1 MAAHNATHTAPAVEA
16 RDGDGIRDRE
26 IRMEQE
32 HLDRVYQRL
41 EEKIHEAE
49 FLMDDA
55 AKRGQVGTPGALAE
69 RDAQVFRAG
78 VHLNRLN
85 SEFEDFLFGRID
97 LLLGKDGERGPDGA
111 YTSVEPAD
119 DAVRSD
125 EGGAPSAEIAETLHI
140 GRLGVLDA
148 DYSPLVIDWRAP
160 AAAPF
165 YRSTPVAPGRVV
177 RRRVIRSK
185 GRRVLGVE
193 DDLLRPELTATLDGT
208 TLPVVGDG
216 ALMAA
221 LGRARSHT
229 MRDIVA
235 SIQAEQDMVIRAP
248 AASVTEVEGGPGTG
262 KTAVA
267 LHRAAYLLYQDR
279 RRYAGG
285 ILVVSPTPLLVAYT
299 EGVLPSLGEE
309 GQVAIRALGS
319 LVEGEEAADW
329 GGPKAPAEGAD
340 GEPGGPVGGD
350 GRVYDEPAVA
360 RIKGSAR
367 MTKVLRR
374 AARGALERPAP
385 AAPGRRG
392 GARRR
397 DGAPQVRG
405 AAGDAAQL
413 SFEVAGAPAAPAPG
427 RTPAAEPLPA
437 PGRPASG
444 PAADPAVSGP
454 GGGGAGPVT
463 PDRLRVVAFGRRV
476 ELDEQELR
484 RIRQTALGGTAPVNL
499 LRPRARRLLLD
510 ALWGRSGA
518 GQRYTDPE
526 LAAEARQA
534 FDEDITSEP
543 EFLEF
548 LDAWWPELT
557 PRAVLAAMADEKRLG
572 RWARRILT
580 PREVRLLARSLK
592 RLGPDGR
599 GPLSVHDVALL
610 DELNSVLGAP
620 ARPRRREVDP
630 LDQLTGLEELTT
642 YADRMSG
649 GRARDE
655 RLREEARTDY
665 AHVIVDE
672 AQDLTPMQWRMVG
685 RRGRHATWTVVGD
698 PAQSSWSD
706 PDEAAEARDE
716 ALGNR
721 PRRRFTLT
729 VNYRNPAEIAELAAK
744 VLALA
749 MPGMPAPEAVRSTGV
764 VPRFVVA
771 GTPDGDRVP
780 GGGRGAVGNG
790 APDGA
795 GAADLGACVR
805 REASRLLAEVD
816 GTVGVVVA
824 MGRRAEARAW
834 LAGLGGRVVALGSLE
849 AKGLEYDATVVV
861 SPAEIADESPAGLR
875 VLYVA
880 LTRATQRLTVVS
892 GERDMPDEAGVPDL
906 LRD

>member
-1 MAAHNATHTAPAVEA
+1 MAAHNATHAPDHASDSV
-16 RDGDGIRDRE
+16 RDRE
-26 IRMEQE
+26 IEAEQT
-32 HLDRVYQRL
+32 HLDRVYRRL

-69 RDAQVFRAG
+69 RDAQVFQAG
-78 VHLNRLN
+78 VHLHRLN
-85 SEFEDFLFGRID
+85 SEYEDFLFGRID
-97 LLLGKDGERGPDGA
+97 LLLGKDGKKGPDGA
-111 YTSVEPAD
+111 FTSVEPAD
-119 DAVRSD
+119 
-125 EGGAPSAEIAETLHI
+125 GAIENNRAAIAETLHI

-165 YRSTPVAPGRVV
+165 YRATPVAPGRVV

-193 DDLLRPELTATLDGT
+193 DDLMRPEVTATLDGEE
-208 TLPVVGDG
+208 LPAIGDG

-285 ILVVSPTPLLVAYT
+285 ILIVSPTPLLVAYT

-319 LVEGEEAADW
+319 LVDGAEATA
-329 GGPKAPAEGAD
+329 
-340 GEPGGPVGGD
+340 
-350 GRVYDEPAVA
+350 YDPPAVA
-360 RIKGSAR
+360 RVKGSAR
-367 MTKVLRR
+367 MQKLLRK
-374 AARGALERPAP
+374 AARGALELAGPAP
-385 AAPGRRG
+385 AAPE
-392 GARRR
+392 
-397 DGAPQVRG
+397 DGAADEG
-405 AAGDAAQL
+405 AQL
-413 SFEVAGAPAAPAPG
+413 SLDDLVAAPAKNGDGEGTG
-427 RTPAAEPLPA
+427 RRRSRPS
-437 PGRPASG
+437 RPASTA
-444 PAADPAVSGP
+444 P
-454 GGGGAGPVT
+454 T
-463 PDRLRVVAFGRRV
+463 RLRVVAFGGRL
-476 ELDEQELR
+476 ELDADELHA
-484 RIRQTALGGTAPVNL
+484 IRQSALGGTAPVNL
-499 LRPRARRLLLD
+499 LRPRARRLILD
-510 ALWGRSGA
+510 ALWAKSGA
-518 GQRYTDPE
+518 ARRYTDPE
-526 LAAEARQA
+526 LAAEAREG
-534 FDEDITSEP
+534 FDEDITTEP
-543 EFLEF
+543 GFQEF

-557 PRAVLAAMADEKRLG
+557 PRGVLAAMADERLLG
-572 RWARRILT
+572 RWARRVLN
-580 PREVRLLARSLK
+580 PREVRQLARSLR
-592 RLGPDGR
+592 RLDGTGH

-610 DELNSVLGAP
+610 DELQTVLGAP
-620 ARPRRREVDP
+620 MRPPRPREADP
-630 LDQLTGLEELTT
+630 LDHLTGLEELTT
-642 YADRMSG
+642 YTERNGG
-649 GRARDE
+649 GRGRRE
-655 RLREEARTDY
+655 RLEEERTDY

-706 PDEAAEARDE
+706 PDEAAAARDE
-716 ALGNR
+716 ALGTR

-729 VNYRNPAEIAELAAK
+729 VNYRNPAEIAELAAR

-749 MPGMPAPEAVRSTGV
+749 MPGMQSPKAVRSTGLQ
-764 VPRFVVA
+764 PRFALVVD
-771 GTPDGDRVP
+771 DG
-780 GGGRGAVGNG
+780 
-790 APDGA
+790 
-795 GAADLGACVR
+795 GAAPAGGDAALERSTVA
-805 REASRLLAEVD
+805 EAGRLLGEVD

-824 MGRRAEARAW
+824 MNRRAQARRW
-834 LAGLGGRVVALGSLE
+834 LAPLGDRVVALGSLE
-849 AKGLEYDATVVV
+849 AKGLEYDATLVV

-880 LTRATQRLTVVS
+880 LTRATRQLTVLS
-892 GERDMPDEAGVPDL
+892 AERDEPDAAGVPDL

>member
-1 MAAHNATHTAPAVEA
+1 MAAQNATHAPENSTHAPDSVP
-16 RDGDGIRDRE
+16 DSDSVRDRE
-26 IRMEQE
+26 IAGEQT
-32 HLDRVYQRL
+32 HLDRVYRRL
-41 EEKIHEAE
+41 EEKIHEAQ

-69 RDAQVFRAG
+69 RDAQVFQAG
-78 VHLNRLN
+78 VHLHRLN
-85 SEFEDFLFGRID
+85 SEYEDFLFGRID
-97 LLLGKDGERGPDGA
+97 LLLGKDGKRGPDGA

-119 DAVRSD
+119 
-125 EGGAPSAEIAETLHI
+125 GAIGADHRAEIAETLHI

-165 YRSTPVAPGRVV
+165 YRATPVSPGRVV

-193 DDLLRPELTATLDGT
+193 DDLMRPEVTATLAGEE
-208 TLPVVGDG
+208 LPAVGDG

-221 LGRARSHT
+221 LGRARSHS

-285 ILVVSPTPLLVAYT
+285 ILIVSPTPLLVAYT

-319 LVEGEEAADW
+319 LM
-329 GGPKAPAEGAD
+329 EGA
-340 GEPGGPVGGD
+340 EATA
-350 GRVYDEPAVA
+350 YDSPAVA
-360 RIKGSAR
+360 RVKGSSR
-367 MTKVLRR
+367 MVKVLRK
-374 AARGALERPAP
+374 AARGALELAADTAP
-385 AAPGRRG
+385 AEAP
-392 GARRR
+392 
-397 DGAPQVRG
+397 DGQLAF
-405 AAGDAAQL
+405 GDMD
-413 SFEVAGAPAAPAPG
+413 EEDTAPAVP
-427 RTPAAEPLPA
+427 T
-437 PGRPASG
+437 
-444 PAADPAVSGP
+444 
-454 GGGGAGPVT
+454 
-463 PDRLRVVAFGRRV
+463 DRLRVVAFGSRI
-476 ELDEQELR
+476 ELDAAELR
-484 RIRQTALGGTAPVNL
+484 RIRTAALGGTAPVNL
-499 LRPRARRLLLD
+499 LRPRARRLILD
-510 ALWGRSGA
+510 ALWAKTGGDR
-518 GQRYTDPE
+518 RYSDPE
-526 LAAEARQA
+526 LAAEARSG
-534 FDEDITSEP
+534 FDEDITTEQD
-543 EFLEF
+543 FLDF

-557 PRAVLAAMADEKRLG
+557 PRRVLAAMADEKLLG
-572 RWARRILT
+572 RWSRRVLQH
-580 PREVRLLARSLK
+580 REVRRLARSLG
-592 RLGPDGR
+592 RLDAQGL

-610 DELNSVLGAP
+610 DELQLILGAP
-620 ARPRRREVDP
+620 ARPARQREADP

-642 YADRMSG
+642 FADRNSSG
-649 GRARDE
+649 RSRRE
-655 RLREEARTDY
+655 RLAEERTDY

-706 PDEAAEARDE
+706 PDEAGEARDE
-716 ALGNR
+716 ALGTR

-729 VNYRNPAEIAELAAK
+729 VNYRNPAEVAELAAR

-749 MPGMPAPEAVRSTGV
+749 MPGMVAPEAVRSTGLR
-764 VPRFVVA
+764 PRFAVA
-771 GTPDGDRVP
+771 GDRPGDS
-780 GGGRGAVGNG
+780 
-790 APDGA
+790 
-795 GAADLGACVR
+795 VR
-805 REASRLLAEVD
+805 EEARRLLDEVD

-824 MGRRAEARAW
+824 MDRREEARGW
-834 LAGLGGRVVALGSLE
+834 LADLGDRVVALGSLE
-849 AKGLEYDATVVV
+849 AKGLEYDATLVV

-892 GERDMPDEAGVPDL
+892 GARDEPDADGVPDL